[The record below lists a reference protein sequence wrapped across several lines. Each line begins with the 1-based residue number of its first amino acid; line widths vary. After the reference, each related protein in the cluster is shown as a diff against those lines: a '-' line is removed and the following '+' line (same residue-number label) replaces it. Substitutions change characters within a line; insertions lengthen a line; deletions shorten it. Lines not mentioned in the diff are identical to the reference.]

1 MAVDIVKTETCNA
14 PLKTAFEYVAD
25 YRNIPDW
32 MFGVH
37 SFEPVGAKDYGLG
50 SVFDVTVHLGARIHT
65 RIEAVEWEENRLI
78 GMDSVKGFKVR
89 SRWYFTADG
98 DDRTEVTAK
107 ISYEPPFGPAGKALG
122 KVMEPFVKQ
131 AVKHASHHLVTNIEA
146 LKR

>member
-14 PLKTAFEYVAD
+14 PLKTAFAYVAD
-25 YRNIPDW
+25 YRKIPDW

-37 SFEPVGAKDYGLG
+37 AFEPVGPHDYGLG
-50 SVFDVTVHLGARIHT
+50 SVFDVTVHLGLRIHT

-89 SRWYFTADG
+89 SRWYFTALDE
-98 DDRTEVTAK
+98 DRTEVTAK
-107 ISYEPPFGPAGKALG
+107 VSYELPFGPAGKAMG
-122 KVMEPFVKQ
+122 KVMEPVVKQ

-146 LKR
+146 LRP